1 MFYRRL
7 GSCLVLSALALL
19 PAFVASAQDE
29 PVRAAA
35 PIPLDDTP
43 FDSALDCL
51 ALNIYWEARAEPRLG
66 QIAVAEVTLNRVADP
81 AFPHTVCGVVR
92 QGEERGLNL
101 CQFSWHC
108 DGIDD
113 RPRDPSAWQRA
124 RRLAILALSGRL
136 SDPTG
141 GARWFHSDQVD
152 PDWPEL
158 TPIVKIGSHVFYR
171 MAPVDGQ
178 ARTEREDSPPLPPVR
193 KPASPT
199 QVAAAETDPSPAS
212 GPGPNADPVP
222 ASACSDGSDHNRTR
236 VLEGSSAAD
245 ALAPVDRTGPGRT
258 ERPAACGHHDPAD
271 TGASPLALEAGFLSY
286 EPADRSAG
294 SQPAHRGRTL
304 LADPGGQPE
313 LIGSA
318 GGPARMPPARDRPSA
333 RPF

>member
-7 GSCLVLSALALL
+7 GSCLVLWALALL
-19 PAFVASAQDE
+19 PAVVARAQDE
-29 PVRAAA
+29 PAQAAA
-35 PIPLDDTP
+35 LTAPGDAALDGTP
-43 FDSALDCL
+43 FDSAIDCL
-51 ALNIYWEARAEPRLG
+51 ALNISWEARAEPRLG

-158 TPIVKIGSHVFYR
+158 T
-171 MAPVDGQ
+171 
-178 ARTEREDSPPLPPVR
+178 
-193 KPASPT
+193 
-199 QVAAAETDPSPAS
+199 
-212 GPGPNADPVP
+212 
-222 ASACSDGSDHNRTR
+222 
-236 VLEGSSAAD
+236 
-245 ALAPVDRTGPGRT
+245 
-258 ERPAACGHHDPAD
+258 
-271 TGASPLALEAGFLSY
+271 
-286 EPADRSAG
+286 RS
-294 SQPAHRGRTL
+294 
-304 LADPGGQPE
+304 
-313 LIGSA
+313 
-318 GGPARMPPARDRPSA
+318 
-333 RPF
+333 